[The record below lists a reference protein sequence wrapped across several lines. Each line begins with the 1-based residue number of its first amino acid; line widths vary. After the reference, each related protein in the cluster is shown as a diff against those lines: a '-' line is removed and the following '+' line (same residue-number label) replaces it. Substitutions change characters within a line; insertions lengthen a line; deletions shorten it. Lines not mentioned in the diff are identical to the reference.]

1 MIVRENLYW
10 NCTCKIIHAC
20 LEMILINRE
29 LIIRKLKKKQSI
41 VKLDNFLIF
50 KMTNLWYL

>member
-1 MIVRENLYW
+1 
-10 NCTCKIIHAC
+10 
-20 LEMILINRE
+20 MILINRE
-29 LIIRKLKKKQSI
+29 LIIRKLKKKKQSI

>member
-1 MIVRENLYW
+1 M
-10 NCTCKIIHAC
+10 IHAC

-29 LIIRKLKKKQSI
+29 LIIRKLKKKQPI

>member
-10 NCTCKIIHAC
+10 NCTCKMIHAC

-41 VKLDNFLIF
+41 KLDNFLIF